1 MLEIF
6 WKSINFR
13 SHMVSFSAVA
23 LAILLLGAF
32 PCFASQCSEPP
43 FVSVSIVP
51 NVLLVL
57 DNSASMYDLAY
68 VDDNPSQSYCY
79 DDSYESPYDSYTSV
93 AGKTYYG
100 YYDPAAWYQYSGSQ
114 FVETDNPSITN
125 CYNRSESQSDYCVQ
139 IDGDSVQAVFR
150 GNVLNWM
157 TMSKLDV
164 EKRVLTG
171 GKYADGALIG
181 ESRGCLGRRFIKE
194 IKCWVQ
200 KGHGNSK
207 KYELHGSGI
216 VFAIRGENTD
226 SSEECDPSSLFVPG
240 QTKIEVY
247 KLPDPE
253 DTDSWEGSMEACIEA
268 IQQFCD
274 TTEHGGFGQAQ
285 NNIKQ
290 CLGYKPGV
298 GADKWET
305 DPGQEYRYGFAAFLH
320 SVHICWHLNPAHS
333 PGRPTP
339 TPGDMQS
346 IMSICNGQYAHLK
359 KDLEDS
365 NNATTTIWDLLED
378 PLNPS
383 FICSRYEGDNGQK
396 TGIGWCYT
404 GDGATHSW
412 GDPHNLDGD
421 PDPDPNDPENEPDTS
436 DTEDCV
442 QHQLVNFCSSSELP
456 PVVDPSEEFGLCG
469 SSDDSYEYG
478 YIPAMIIESGV
489 LSQLTEDGCPIKI
502 LQNIRSSQTPT
513 GLLHKVKSKVKLG
526 LMVNNQYGSAFELT
540 AADREDY
547 GYTDNDVD
555 GGKVSS
561 PIALDNDDVITK
573 VNEAPALN
581 WTPIGE
587 TFYELTRYFR
597 GMSSAYLSGENYS
610 CPVDDYC
617 QSNNVILISDSYP
630 TRDKNVPGTGFG
642 TSTVA
647 DESNFNA
654 ESVLTNIGVDN
665 DFDGKLPL
673 DGTTY
678 AVATAYWAH
687 TYDGKWAGGTND
699 NPNDKNLNFYT
710 VFALGGDSPPDDENL
725 LRYIAKYGGFVDG
738 NANNLPDTGEWD
750 GHNYVEAKDAYQLE
764 DALTQ
769 IFYEIS
775 SVGAAGAVATV
786 TQEMESDD
794 LLVRGGFETDDPNT
808 SNIDWKGH
816 LEVYIPYDGCSA
828 YSTQPECENIAGCS
842 WVGNSC
848 SGSMYSF
855 QKPSNWGKFCSTSDT
870 ASGYCWDGGRTIPT
884 ANSRTIFTLING
896 TKTNLEQSNENTLQQ
911 YLDNDIDFQD
921 LNCGSKSQATCA
933 DTTGCWWNGTE
944 CRPTAGNLINWIR
957 GDTTYD
963 GATARDRNGWILGDV
978 VYSTPVVVGAPSL
991 ASVDPA
997 LVGSECTNFTACKN
1011 LSQADCTSS
1020 SYCTWD
1026 GETGTCNVNLSS
1038 QYFDK
1043 CFYTFREANLT
1054 RKKVVYVGANDG
1066 MLHAFVVGK
1075 YDSSNGIW
1083 LYKPSQD
1090 SEIGKELWAYIP
1102 SNFLSE
1108 LKELAR
1114 LSYGNDPGC
1123 KHRYLVDLSSQAW
1136 DVFID
1141 HDNDGD
1147 REWRTVI
1154 LGGERG
1160 GGDVY
1165 FAIDV
1170 TDPDNPLLL
1179 WEYSPIRNL
1188 LELDEDGTSY
1198 AYSYSYDDY
1207 MKIKALPTS
1216 WSMPYVG
1223 RLNIS
1228 NAVTFP
1234 VNTVAPLNGSTPEV
1248 GSYTEQNANDR
1259 WFAFVGGGFRI
1270 YDSTSIDSEAVN
1282 LEAIQKPNLFA
1293 IDIATGANILQYAWP
1308 QIQHAYAGEWPE
1320 QVIEEGF
1327 RIPYAMAN
1335 TAAYD
1340 LWSVNAQNTRLT
1352 IPDGAVDHVF
1362 VGDLSGL
1369 LWGLT
1374 IDPASASFAPQIDLW
1389 ETKNVPTGA
1398 YGYRGAKQPIT
1409 VTPVG
1414 ALDGIFGASN
1424 LNLHLYYGTGKF
1436 DDIDGPENDK
1446 NDDSKM
1452 SFYGLTIPLDSFTVS
1467 ASPALISIGASTSF
1481 NVHLARHAGA
1491 TYCTGTT
1498 DDWVNVEGQS
1508 CCYECLLDFVA
1519 AGERVVDSALV
1530 ASEMVFFTT
1539 FIPDMN
1545 TSCSAGGN
1553 AYLYAV
1559 DYLCRNM
1566 SLDPFAESGLS
1577 YSWLGESNWTDG
1589 SLPDGPQAKVFRA
1602 RVGAGMPSRP
1612 ILDSSGKFLFVQT
1625 SDARIHKIRV
1635 KLPGNPLQV
1644 KGWKEEN

>member
-1 MLEIF
+1 MLKII
-6 WKSINFR
+6 KKCSKLR
-13 SHMVSFSAVA
+13 KHAVSFSIVVI
-23 LAILLLGAF
+23 AILLLSPF
-32 PCFASQCSEPP
+32 PCFASLCSEPP

-68 VDDNPSQSYCY
+68 VDDNPTESYCY

-93 AGKTYYG
+93 PGKTYYG
-100 YYDPAAWYQYSGSQ
+100 YYDPSAWYEYSGSQ
-114 FVETDNPSITN
+114 FVETGTPSITN
-125 CYNRSESQSDYCVQ
+125 CYNRPESQSDYCLK
-139 IDGDSVQAVFR
+139 IEGESVQAVFR

-171 GKYADGALIG
+171 GKYEDGVLIG

-216 VFAIRGENTD
+216 VFAITGKNTNTN
-226 SSEECDPSSLFVPG
+226 EECDSSNLFEPG
-240 QTKIEVY
+240 ETSIEVY
-247 KLPDPE
+247 KLPNPD

-274 TTEHGGFGQAQ
+274 TTEHGGFGKAQ
-285 NNIKQ
+285 NNIKE

-305 DPGQEYRYGFAAFLH
+305 DPGKEHRYGFAAFIH

-346 IMSICNGQYAHLK
+346 IMSICKGQYAHLK

-365 NNATTTIWDLLED
+365 DDEETTIWDLLDD
-378 PLNPS
+378 PLNSS
-383 FICSRYEGDNGQK
+383 FICSRYTSGDNQEV
-396 TGIGWCYT
+396 GIGWCYT
-404 GDGATHSW
+404 GDGTTHSW

-421 PDPDPNDPENEPDTS
+421 SDPDVNDPDVEPDTS

-442 QHQLVNFCSSSELP
+442 RHQLLNFCSSSELP
-456 PVVDPSEEFGLCG
+456 LVVDPSEEFGLCG

-478 YIPAMIIESGV
+478 YIPAMIIELGV
-489 LSQLTEDGCPIKI
+489 LSQLTEDGCPIAI
-502 LQNIRSSQTPT
+502 FQNTRASQTPT

-540 AADREDY
+540 SEDRDNY
-547 GYTDNDVD
+547 GCTDVDAD

-561 PIALDNDDVITK
+561 LITLDNDDVIDK
-573 VNEAPALN
+573 VNIATALN

-587 TFYELTRYFR
+587 TFYEMTRYFR
-597 GMSSAYLSGENYS
+597 GMSPAYLSGEDYS

-617 QSNNVILISDSYP
+617 QSNNVVLISDSHP
-630 TRDKNVPGTGFG
+630 TRDKNVPGTSFG
-642 TSTVA
+642 TSTVS

-654 ESVLTNIGVDN
+654 ENVLTSIGVDN
-665 DFDGKLPL
+665 DFNEKLPL

-678 AVATAYWAH
+678 AVAAAYWGH

-710 VFALGGDSPPDDENL
+710 IFALGGTPPPDDENI
-725 LRYIAKYGGFVDG
+725 LRHIAKYGGFVDG
-738 NANNLPDTGEWD
+738 NSNGLPDTGEWD
-750 GHNYVEAKDAYQLE
+750 GHNYIEAKDAFQLE
-764 DALTQ
+764 SALTQ
-769 IFYEIS
+769 IFYEIA

-794 LLVRGGFETDDPNT
+794 LLVRAGFETDDPTT

-816 LEVYIPYDGCSA
+816 LEVYIPYEGCSG
-828 YSTQPECENIAGCS
+828 YSTQPDCENIAGCS
-842 WVGNSC
+842 WVDNSC
-848 SGSMYSF
+848 TGSMYSF
-855 QKPSNWGKFCSTSDT
+855 QQPSNWGKFCSASDT
-870 ASGYCWDGGRTIPT
+870 ASGYCWDGGRTMP
-884 ANSRTIFTLING
+884 AHSSRTIFTLLNG
-896 TKTNLEQSNENTLQQ
+896 TQTSFAQANANTLKQ
-911 YLDNDIDFQD
+911 YLDNDVDFQNLGCSTKTSD
-921 LNCGSKSQATCA
+921 TACA
-933 DTTGCWWNGTE
+933 SISGCWWNNDE
-944 CRPTAGNLINWIR
+944 CQPAANNLINWVR

-963 GATARDRNGWILGDV
+963 GGTARDRKGWILGDV
-978 VYSTPVVVGAPSL
+978 VYSTPVVIGAPSL

-997 LVGSECTNFTACKN
+997 VIGSECTNFTGCKN
-1011 LSQADCTSS
+1011 LPQNDCNSNT
-1020 SYCTWD
+1020 YCVWA
-1026 GETGTCNVNLSS
+1026 GNSCNVDLSS
-1038 QYFDK
+1038 QYAAK

-1075 YDSSNGIW
+1075 YDSSNDRW
-1083 LYKPSQD
+1083 LYRPSED
-1090 SEIGKELWAYIP
+1090 SEIGTELWAYIP

-1123 KHRYLVDLSSQAW
+1123 KHRYMVDLSSQAW

-1141 HDNDGD
+1141 HDGN

-1165 FAIDV
+1165 FAVDV
-1170 TDPDNPLLL
+1170 TDPDNPSVL

-1188 LELDEDGTSY
+1188 LELDEDGTTY

-1207 MKIKALPTS
+1207 MKIKTLPTS
-1216 WSMPYVG
+1216 WSMPYAG

-1228 NAVTFP
+1228 SAVTFP
-1234 VNTVAPLNGSTPEV
+1234 VNTVTPLNSSTPAV
-1248 GSYTEQNANDR
+1248 GSYSEQDASDR
-1259 WFAFVGGGFRI
+1259 WFAFVGGGFRL
-1270 YDSTSIDSEAVN
+1270 YDSTSIDSEAVD
-1282 LEAIQKPNLFA
+1282 LKALQKPNLFA
-1293 IDIATGANILQYAWP
+1293 IDIETGNNILQYVWP
-1308 QIQHAYAGEWPE
+1308 RIQHAYASEWPPPSE
-1320 QVIEEGF
+1320 DDDIK
-1327 RIPYAMAN
+1327 IPYSMAN
-1335 TAAYD
+1335 TVAYD
-1340 LWSVNAQNTRLT
+1340 LWGLNAQGSRVTM
-1352 IPDGAVDHVF
+1352 PDGAVDHIF

-1369 LWGLT
+1369 LWGLR
-1374 IDPASASFAPQIDLW
+1374 IDPASAFGLQIDLW
-1389 ETKNVPTGA
+1389 ETKNVPNGA
-1398 YGYRGAKQPIT
+1398 YGYRGARQPIT

-1414 ALDGIFGASN
+1414 ALDSVMGSSS

-1446 NDDSKM
+1446 NDAATM
-1452 SFYGLTIPLDSFTVS
+1452 SFYGLTLPLNSFTPS
-1467 ASPALISIGASTSF
+1467 GTSTSIEVGTSPSF
-1481 NVHLARHAGA
+1481 FTARLNRHAGA
-1491 TYCTGTT
+1491 TYCTGPS
-1498 DDWVNVEGQS
+1498 DDWINVEGQS
-1508 CCYECLLDFVA
+1508 CCYECLLDLIA
-1519 AGERVVDSALV
+1519 SGERVVDSALV
-1530 ASEMVFFTT
+1530 ASAMVFFTT

-1553 AYLYAV
+1553 AYIYAV
-1559 DYLCRNM
+1559 DYLCRNLSM
-1566 SLDPFAESGLS
+1566 DPFAESGLS
-1577 YSWLGESNWTDG
+1577 YSWLGEGNPTNG
-1589 SLPDGPQAKVFRA
+1589 SLPDGQQAKAFRA

-1625 SDARIHKIRV
+1625 SDARIHKIKV
-1635 KLPGNPLQV
+1635 KLPGNPLKV